1 MIYIIYY
8 FIYSVAFCMVR
19 FSVPNNVNVLFRTI
33 LKFSCLLVL
42 NICDRICYIYIFYFL
57 PFLGSK
63 TKQRN
68 GRTWQRT
75 SSCTRCLPKIEK
87 PGICIFVLSKEFLA
101 KNNFSYG
108 RFMLRAAITSAKS
121 ARAIVKVSQ
130 SVLIHVLLFH
140 SDFLCSLLF
149 PWNQNTF
156 NVLPCF
162 CCSNKSRNWLKFWEV
177 YEFCFMREKRK

>member
-1 MIYIIYY
+1 MIE
-8 FIYSVAFCMVR
+8 SV
-19 FSVPNNVNVLFRTI
+19 
-33 LKFSCLLVL
+33 
-42 NICDRICYIYIFYFL
+42 IYIFYFL

-75 SSCTRCLPKIEK
+75 SSSTRCLPKIEK

-108 RFMLRAAITSAKS
+108 RFMLRVAITSAKS

-156 NVLPCF
+156 NSLAFAVQINREIGWNFERCTNFVLCV
-162 CCSNKSRNWLKFWEV
+162 KK
-177 YEFCFMREKRK
+177 KRK